1 MRDTPFGVVMVR
13 ITYDCKHH
21 RLNIC
26 AWNQRVVHY
35 LVKNSWEIQL
45 GWQRTAF
52 KLWAPALIL
61 PFGWAA
67 EVFQDGT
74 GIQNHKKDKTVPEE
88 REISGCCISC
98 DLPST
103 TQVGS
108 TELMEH
114 LEVMESM
121 ASRIPLPYPD
131 EDTFWRRWVARS
143 GAGER

>member
-1 MRDTPFGVVMVR
+1 MKSKG
-13 ITYDCKHH
+13 
-21 RLNIC
+21 C
-26 AWNQRVVHY
+26 ALSGEEQLRNSAG
-35 LVKNSWEIQL
+35 LAKNGIQIMSSS
-45 GWQRTAF
+45 
-52 KLWAPALIL
+52 LIL

-88 REISGCCISC
+88 KEISGCCSAC

-108 TELMEH
+108 TKLMEH

-121 ASRIPLPYPD
+121 ASRIPLPY
-131 EDTFWRRWVARS
+131 R
-143 GAGER
+143 